1 MAFFG
6 NLKNSL
12 KQKWLQYFQSNR
24 FWISLHSG
32 AVDTPD
38 GGKRPASYLILGI
51 INALEPQLAELM
63 LPFSK
68 LNPNVDNLIDV
79 LGLNFDPDL
88 MLGNSPPAEIEVQE
102 DQPVQVNNLLQG
114 NFDRDETVVVIS
126 EAESLGSSSS
136 VTKTFQEAESVA
148 GGSSVT
154 KTFQEQD
161 AFTITSF
168 DQITFDGMEAGIIDN
183 NAIANSLDD
192 FSDAFLDLGN
202 TANLEFELTSNSE
215 DEGQSQDAQD
225 ISGLF
230 PNF

>member
-6 NLKNSL
+6 SLKNSL

-24 FWISLHSG
+24 FWISLHSD

-88 MLGNSPPAEIEVQE
+88 MLGNSSAAEIEVQ
-102 DQPVQVNNLLQG
+102 QNQARQVNNLLQG
-114 NFDRDETVVVIS
+114 NFDSDETVVVIR
-126 EAESLGSSSS
+126 EAESLG
-136 VTKTFQEAESVA
+136 

-168 DQITFDGMEAGIIDN
+168 DEITLDDMEAGILDN
-183 NAIANSLDD
+183 NAIANSSDE
-192 FSDAFLDLGN
+192 FGDAFLDLGN
-202 TANLEFELTSNSE
+202 AANLEFELTSNNE
-215 DEGQSQDAQD
+215 DEGQSQDTQD